1 VRLRVRTGLA
11 ALAIVLALAAFASAA
26 SVPDVVGQ
34 VSVTSYRDLLDN
46 HLYTHAGGSRG
57 FDTAGTTRVPAGQH
71 DLARDF
77 IRDEFLGLGLTTT
90 LDPFTF
96 TNLSGM
102 YLNCNNVVAVKPGE
116 SRPNDIYIL
125 GAHYDSVQNPGAD
138 DNASGIAAVMEA
150 ARVLSQYE
158 FEATL
163 VFVAFDAEELGLYGS
178 MHYAGGA
185 TGQIIRGMVSLD
197 MVAYNPPGD
206 HNRAWIYGRDTS
218 ASIKQAF
225 AGAVTAY
232 SGGLTPEIGGDLPR
246 SDHASF
252 EQQGF
257 PACLLIEHAWGSNGN
272 YHKATDSVDTA
283 GYIDYDFA
291 AAMTR
296 SAVGYAATAAGIV
309 PEPATV
315 LMLALGALALMALT
329 RARQAGR
336 LTRRTV

>member
-1 VRLRVRTGLA
+1 MRLRVRTGLA
-11 ALAIVLALAAFASAA
+11 ALAIVLALAAFASAT

-57 FDTAGTTRVPAGQH
+57 FDTAGTTRYPAGQH

-77 IRDEFLGLGLTTT
+77 IRNEFLGLGLTTT

-96 TNLSGM
+96 TNSSGKT

-163 VFVAFDAEELGLYGS
+163 VFIAFDAEELGLYGS

-185 TGQIIRGMVSLD
+185 TGQNIRGMISLD

-206 HNRAWIYGRDTS
+206 HNRAWIYGRDAS
-218 ASIKQAF
+218 ASVRQAL
-225 AGAVTAY
+225 ASAVTAY
-232 SGGLTPEIGGDLPR
+232 SGGLTPEIGGDLPY
-246 SDHASF
+246 SDQASF

-257 PACLLIEHAWGSNGN
+257 PASLLIEHAWGSNGN
-272 YHKATDSVDTA
+272 YHRATDSVDTA

-296 SAVGYAATAAGIV
+296 SAVGYAATAAGIA

-315 LMLALGALALMALT
+315 LMLALGAMALMT
-329 RARQAGR
+329 RRAAGR
-336 LTRRTV
+336 RGG